1 MKVGI
6 RRLRVAG
13 ALAALAMVAAG
24 CGFGTTDAPDR
35 PLRGGPVDPSAPA
48 SHDGPSTPPF
58 VDPPIGDP
66 AIAQEEAACAAQQQN
81 SPWYRTLQPFEHY
94 DSGRSSLYPCA
105 RFPGSMTGPNVV
117 EAHPTTD
124 VYYSQFDIATRDEND
139 LYVYGGGNGDANPPA
154 LHTFVAKVEPGT
166 MKQIWR
172 TYLSDARDNNELHVS
187 GAVDVMADGN
197 IVAISDHTLYK
208 LDGTTGKILIKQDM
222 PTGSSPPN
230 DSAFNGID
238 AFPDGT
244 IVVRSL
250 NRPVG
255 CTLNGYSSAA
265 FKCPGAP
272 NSAKPSIIG
281 TVDPETFKV
290 LSWTELKGNV
300 LGRVTTSRYQGH
312 DYAYITT
319 PTQIYRYVWDGHT
332 ITQDTTWGPVTYTRP
347 GQTQAGAPVIM
358 GDWVVFS
365 NNGAPAQVPLSVI
378 AIHQG
383 DARRMTRMDPT
394 PTLKPGQYSYYYAK
408 VSVDAVNNRIYVM
421 DFGLG
426 TASAID
432 FRDGRMSL
440 AWKVKQR
447 SNSYITL
454 IGPPDKRVFVNA
466 NARSKESD
474 PTKYNPGPIGANYMD
489 QIQWRDA
496 RDGGLLAASDF
507 YPPATSA
514 GTVPPGYGG
523 LIYDILY
530 EGRAVVLAVRP
541 EETESMSAAEKKGK

>member
-6 RRLRVAG
+6 RRTRVIG
-13 ALAALAMVAAG
+13 ALAALTAVAAG
-24 CGFGTTDAPDR
+24 CSFAATNLSGTP
-35 PLRGGPVDPSAPA
+35 GGPPDPSAAA
-48 SHDGPSTPPF
+48 SASAEARDLMMGN
-58 VDPPIGDP
+58 PPIGE
-66 AIAQEEAACAAQQQN
+66 AVIAQQEAACAAKQPN
-81 SPWYRTLQPFEHY
+81 SPWYRTLVPFEHY
-94 DSGRSSLYPCA
+94 DSARTSLHPCA
-105 RFPGSMTGPNVV
+105 QFPGSMTGPNVV
-117 EAHPTTD
+117 EAHPTSD
-124 VYYSQFDIATRDEND
+124 NVYYSQFDIATRGLKDM
-139 LYVYGGGNGDANPPA
+139 YVYYGGNGDLNPPA
-154 LHTFVAKVEPGT
+154 LQTFVAKVQPGT

-172 TYLSDARDNNELHVS
+172 TPLSDARTNNELHVS

-208 LDGTTGKILIKQDM
+208 LDGTTGKVLLKQDM
-222 PTGSSPPN
+222 PTGASPAN

-244 IVVRSL
+244 LVVRSL
-250 NRPVG
+250 NRPAG
-255 CTLNGYSSAA
+255 CTLNGYSAA
-265 FKCPGAP
+265 AYKCPGAP

-281 TVDPETFKV
+281 TVDPKTFKV
-290 LSWTELKGNV
+290 LSWTQLRGNV

-312 DYAYITT
+312 DYAYTTT
-319 PTQIYRYVWDGHT
+319 PTQIFRYVWDGHT
-332 ITQDTTWGPVTYTRP
+332 IKQDTTWGPVTYAKP

-358 GDWVVFS
+358 NDWVVFS
-365 NNGAPAQVPLSVI
+365 TNGSASKVPLSVV

-383 DARRMTRMDPT
+383 NSQRVTRMDPT

-408 VSVDAVNNRIYVM
+408 VSADPENNRIYVM

-432 FRDGRMSL
+432 FRNGRLSL

-454 IGPPDKRVFVNA
+454 IGPADKRVFVNA
-466 NARSKESD
+466 NAHSKETD
-474 PTKYNPGPIGANYMD
+474 PTKYNPGPLGANYMD

-496 RDGGLLAASDF
+496 RTGKLLAASDF
-507 YPPATSA
+507 YPPSNNA

-523 LIYDILY
+523 LIYDILGS
-530 EGRAVVLAVRP
+530 GRAVVMAVRP
-541 EETESMSAAEKKGK
+541 ASLDDK